1 MKIRHRSITIYWQVV
16 VTCFLSKSR
25 STYAILSDGFSAF
38 GKNKLTISRIDLTHV
53 VHESQVI
60 FYPFHG
66 WFQGVS
72 SVGAMFSREILKN
85 PIQMFCSIAVPQ
97 RLVNGW

>member
-1 MKIRHRSITIYWQVV
+1 MKNASRVNHHLMAGCCDL
-16 VTCFLSKSR
+16 CFIKKQIDV
-25 STYAILSDGFSAF
+25 YILLDGFSAF

-97 RLVNGW
+97 RLVKG